1 MEALGC
7 WCGPWTS
14 NAVLAKYATSVLSP
28 LALRNLVITDNLLL
42 SYLVTTSQ
50 LL

>member
-14 NAVLAKYATSVLSP
+14 KP
-28 LALRNLVITDNLLL
+28 LPIMKPLGKPPIYQGVFLLL
-42 SYLVTTSQ
+42 IGWRGVVLGH
-50 LL
+50 L